1 MNWLQ
6 RLRLLPT
13 QDRRFGFWRSVLVS
27 LLTGLALS
35 AIVIRVSEEDSFFI
49 RLGLC
54 FALSLPGWFVPF
66 FWNRRAVAAGAP
78 GFWTVWGRFLKR
90 LGLAVVILVALI
102 SLAFV
107 IEGTRAAWAWQ
118 EVEAHLKQRG
128 EPLNFEELL
137 GPRVPDAQNFARHPL
152 MDGLLSHTATN
163 DAKGRLTYRWTGQRK
178 ISELYEALRF
188 PEPPSDEPKSGKRL
202 RRTGPDL
209 ESLASLLKAG
219 THREKR
225 TVYDPGRSE
234 PRETN
239 DLIHLPI
246 PPAGM
251 PAAQAVLYAFEGRR
265 AVLDQITE
273 AARRPRAQ
281 HDLRYADGPN
291 ALLPHLAIHKSMA
304 GKLRTRSAARVA
316 AGDTAGA
323 AEDIDT
329 ILRLAELTGED
340 PVLIGYLVRVA
351 IQSSAF
357 SAFWDGT
364 LQHAWSDAQ
373 LAAFQQRFEGL
384 KQRDS
389 LVKAFRGE
397 RLFGKTCFEL
407 MREGRL
413 DPDTLGAMESDESG
427 NSFGWGLVPR
437 AWLLQNQAYHS
448 KVLDQVVG
456 ALQRCDPERGIASK
470 GSIWET
476 ERVEQTV
483 FNTAGR
489 RFHPYRIFTH
499 LLLPGLA
506 KVHAKA
512 DRSLT
517 TSRLAITVAGLER
530 HRLATGSYP
539 KSLDDLVPK
548 WVPAVPLDP
557 MDGQPLR
564 YRLNADGTFT
574 LYSVGPNHDDDH
586 GVFESQQSQD
596 LDWVWPPN
604 HPTEERRLF

>member
-13 QDRRFGFWRSVLVS
+13 QDRRFGFWRSLLVS

-78 GFWTVWGRFLKR
+78 GFWRVWGRFLKR
-90 LGLAVVILVALI
+90 LGLAAVVLAALI
-102 SLAFV
+102 SVAFV
-107 IEGTRAAWAWQ
+107 IEGTRATWAWQ

-128 EPLNFEELL
+128 EPMNFEELL

-239 DLIHLPI
+239 DLVHLPI

-489 RFHPYRIFTH
+489 RFHPYRILTH

-530 HRLATGSYP
+530 HRLATGRYP
-539 KSLDDLVPK
+539 KSLDDLVPR

-564 YRLNADGTFT
+564 YRLNADATFT
-574 LYSVGPNHDDDH
+574 VYGIGPNHADDN
-586 GVFESQQSQD
+586 GVFESQQGQD
-596 LDWVWPPN
+596 LDWVWPPS

>member
-1 MNWLQ
+1 MKWLQ
-6 RLRLLPT
+6 QLRLLPA
-13 QDRRFGFWRSVLVS
+13 DGIRFGFWRSVLVS

-35 AIVIRVSEEDSFFI
+35 SVVILVSEEDAVST
-49 RLGLC
+49 GVVLC
-54 FALSLPGWFVPF
+54 FALSLPGWLVPL

-90 LGLAVVILVALI
+90 LGLAAVVLAALI
-102 SLAFV
+102 SLAFA

-118 EVEAHLKQRG
+118 EVEAHLKQRR
-128 EPLNFEELL
+128 EPSTFEELV

-163 DAKGRLTYRWTGQRK
+163 DAKGRPTFQWTGQRK
-178 ISELYEALRF
+178 ISELQEALRF
-188 PEPPSDEPKSGKRL
+188 PEPPSDEPKGGKRL

-209 ESLASLLKAG
+209 EALASLLKTG

-225 TVYDPGRSE
+225 TVYDPGRTE

-239 DLIHLPI
+239 DLVHLPI

-265 AVLDQITE
+265 AVLDQVTE

-281 HDLRYADGPN
+281 YDLRYADGPN

-340 PVLIGYLVRVA
+340 PTLIGYLVRVA

-364 LQHAWSDAQ
+364 SQHAWSDAQ

-397 RLFGKTCFEL
+397 RLFGKTTFEL

-413 DPDTLGAMESDESG
+413 DPDTLGAMEDDGSG
-427 NSFGWGLVPR
+427 HSFGWGLIPR

-456 ALQRCDPERGIASK
+456 KLQRCDPERGIAAK

-483 FNTAGR
+483 FNTANR

-499 LLLPGLA
+499 LLLPSLV

-530 HRLATGSYP
+530 HRLATGRYP
-539 KSLDDLVPK
+539 KSLDDLVPR
-548 WVPAVPLDP
+548 WVPSVPLDP

-564 YRLNADGTFT
+564 YRINADGTFT
-574 LYSVGPNHDDDH
+574 LYGVGPNHTDDQ
-586 GVFESQQSQD
+586 GVFESNQRQD
-596 LDWVWPPN
+596 LDWVWPPS

>member
-13 QDRRFGFWRSVLVS
+13 QDRRFGFWRSLLVS

-90 LGLAVVILVALI
+90 LGLAAVVLAALI
-102 SLAFV
+102 SVAFV
-107 IEGTRAAWAWQ
+107 IEGTRATWAWQ

-128 EPLNFEELL
+128 EPMNFEELL

-489 RFHPYRIFTH
+489 RFHPYRILTH
-499 LLLPGLA
+499 LLLPALA

-574 LYSVGPNHDDDH
+574 LYGVGPNHTDDN
-586 GVFESQQSQD
+586 GVFESNQRQD

>member
-13 QDRRFGFWRSVLVS
+13 QDRRFGFWRSLLVS

-90 LGLAVVILVALI
+90 LGLAAVVLAALI
-102 SLAFV
+102 SVAFV
-107 IEGTRAAWAWQ
+107 IEGTRATWAWQ

-128 EPLNFEELL
+128 EPMNFEELL

-251 PAAQAVLYAFEGRR
+251 PAAQAVDR
-265 AVLDQITE
+265 
-273 AARRPRAQ
+273 
-281 HDLRYADGPN
+281 
-291 ALLPHLAIHKSMA
+291 KS
-304 GKLRTRSAARVA
+304 
-316 AGDTAGA
+316 
-323 AEDIDT
+323 
-329 ILRLAELTGED
+329 
-340 PVLIGYLVRVA
+340 
-351 IQSSAF
+351 
-357 SAFWDGT
+357 
-364 LQHAWSDAQ
+364 
-373 LAAFQQRFEGL
+373 
-384 KQRDS
+384 
-389 LVKAFRGE
+389 
-397 RLFGKTCFEL
+397 
-407 MREGRL
+407 
-413 DPDTLGAMESDESG
+413 
-427 NSFGWGLVPR
+427 
-437 AWLLQNQAYHS
+437 
-448 KVLDQVVG
+448 VV
-456 ALQRCDPERGIASK
+456 
-470 GSIWET
+470 
-476 ERVEQTV
+476 
-483 FNTAGR
+483 
-489 RFHPYRIFTH
+489 
-499 LLLPGLA
+499 
-506 KVHAKA
+506 
-512 DRSLT
+512 
-517 TSRLAITVAGLER
+517 
-530 HRLATGSYP
+530 
-539 KSLDDLVPK
+539 
-548 WVPAVPLDP
+548 
-557 MDGQPLR
+557 
-564 YRLNADGTFT
+564 
-574 LYSVGPNHDDDH
+574 
-586 GVFESQQSQD
+586 
-596 LDWVWPPN
+596 
-604 HPTEERRLF
+604 

>member
-13 QDRRFGFWRSVLVS
+13 QDRRFGFWRSILVS

-35 AIVIRVSEEDSFFI
+35 AIVILVSEEDSFSTQ
-49 RLGLC
+49 LGLC
-54 FALSLPGWFVPF
+54 LALSLPGWLAPL
-66 FWNRRAVAAGAP
+66 FWNRRAVAAGAS
-78 GFWTVWGRFLKR
+78 GFWMVWGGVLKR
-90 LGLAVVILVALI
+90 LGLAAVALVALI
-102 SLAFV
+102 SLAFA
-107 IEGTRAAWAWQ
+107 IEGIRAAWAWQ

-128 EPLNFEELL
+128 EPLTFEELV
-137 GPRVPDAQNFARHPL
+137 GPRVPNSQNFARHPL

-178 ISELYEALRF
+178 IAELNEALRF

-209 ESLASLLKAG
+209 ESLASLLKTG

-225 TVYDPGRSE
+225 TVYDPGRTE

-251 PAAQAVLYAFEGRR
+251 PTAQAVLYAFEGRR
-265 AVLDQITE
+265 AVLDQVTE
-273 AARRPRAQ
+273 ATRRPRAQ
-281 HDLRYADGPN
+281 YDLRYADGPN

-316 AGDTAGA
+316 TGDTAGA

-340 PVLIGYLVRVA
+340 PTLIGYLVRVA
-351 IQSSAF
+351 IQSIAF

-364 LQHAWSDAQ
+364 SQHAWSDAQ
-373 LAAFQQRFEGL
+373 LAAFQRRFEGL
-384 KQRDS
+384 KQQDS

-397 RLFGKTCFEL
+397 RLFGKTTFEL

-456 ALQRCDPERGIASK
+456 ALQRCNPERGIAAK

-530 HRLATGSYP
+530 HRLATGTYP
-539 KSLDDLVPK
+539 KSLGDLVPK

-564 YRLNADGTFT
+564 YRLNADGSFT
-574 LYSVGPNHDDDH
+574 VYGVGPNHADDN
-586 GVFESQQSQD
+586 GAFESQLGQD

>member
-1 MNWLQ
+1 MKWLQ
-6 RLRLLPT
+6 QLRLLPA
-13 QDRRFGFWRSVLVS
+13 DGIRFGFWRSVLIS

-35 AIVIRVSEEDSFFI
+35 SVVILVSEEDSFFI

-54 FALSLPGWFVPF
+54 FALSLPGWLVPL

-90 LGLAVVILVALI
+90 LGLAAVVLAALI
-102 SLAFV
+102 SLAFA
-107 IEGTRAAWAWQ
+107 IEGIRAAWAWQ
-118 EVEAHLKQRG
+118 EVEAHLKQRR
-128 EPLNFEELL
+128 EPLTFEELV
-137 GPRVPDAQNFARHPL
+137 GPRVPDALNFARHPL

-163 DAKGRLTYRWTGQRK
+163 DAKGRPTFQWTGHRK
-178 ISELYEALRF
+178 ISELQEALRF
-188 PEPPSDEPKSGKRL
+188 PEPPSDEPKGGKRL

-209 ESLASLLKAG
+209 EALASLLKSG

-225 TVYDPGRSE
+225 TVYDPGRTE

-239 DLIHLPI
+239 DLVHLPI

-265 AVLDQITE
+265 AILNQVTE

-281 HDLRYADGPN
+281 YDLRYADGPN

-323 AEDIDT
+323 ADDIDT

-351 IQSSAF
+351 IQSIAF

-364 LQHAWSDAQ
+364 SQHAWSDTQ
-373 LAAFQQRFEGL
+373 LAAFQRRFEGL

-389 LVKAFRGE
+389 LVQAFRGE

-407 MREGRL
+407 MREGKL
-413 DPDTLGAMESDESG
+413 DPDIFGAMEDDGSG
-427 NSFGWGLVPR
+427 HSFGWGLVPR
-437 AWLLQNQAYHS
+437 AWLLQSQAYHS

-456 ALQRCDPERGIASK
+456 ALQRCDPERGIAAK

-476 ERVEQTV
+476 ERVDQTL
-483 FNTAGR
+483 FDTAGR
-489 RFHPYRIFTH
+489 RFHPYRIFTQ
-499 LLLPGLA
+499 LLLEGLA
-506 KVHAKA
+506 MVHTKA

-517 TSRLAITVAGLER
+517 TSRLAITVAALER
-530 HRLATGSYP
+530 HSLATGTYP
-539 KSLDDLVPK
+539 KSLDDLVPRFL
-548 WVPAVPLDP
+548 VAVPLDP

-596 LDWVWPPN
+596 LDWVWPPT

>member
-1 MNWLQ
+1 MKTLQ
-6 RLRLLPT
+6 RLRLLPA
-13 QDRRFGFWRSVLVS
+13 DGIRFGFWRSLLVS
-27 LLTGLALS
+27 LLTGLVLS
-35 AIVIRVSEEDSFFI
+35 SVVILVSEEDSFPT
-49 RLGLC
+49 RLGLG
-54 FALSLPGWFVPF
+54 FALSLPGWLVPL

-78 GFWTVWGRFLKR
+78 GFWTVWGRLLQG
-90 LGLAVVILVALI
+90 LGLAAVVVAALI
-102 SLAFV
+102 SLAFA
-107 IEGTRAAWAWQ
+107 IEGARAAWAWQ
-118 EVEAHLKQRG
+118 EVEARLKQRR
-128 EPLNFEELL
+128 EPLTFEELV

-163 DAKGRLTYRWTGQRK
+163 DAKGRPTFQWTGQRK
-178 ISELYEALRF
+178 IAELQEALRF

-209 ESLASLLKAG
+209 EALASLLKTG

-225 TVYDPGRSE
+225 TVYDPGRAE

-239 DLIHLPI
+239 DLVHLPI
-246 PPAGM
+246 PPAGL

-265 AVLDQITE
+265 EILNQVTE

-281 HDLRYADGPN
+281 YDLRYADGPN

-304 GKLRTRSAARVA
+304 VKLRTRSAARVA

-329 ILRLAELTGED
+329 LLRLAELTGED
-340 PVLIGYLVRVA
+340 PTLIGYLVRVA
-351 IQSSAF
+351 IQSIAF

-364 LQHAWSDAQ
+364 SQHAWSDTQ

-397 RLFGKTCFEL
+397 RLFGKTTFEL

-413 DPDTLGAMESDESG
+413 DPDTLGAMEDDGSG
-427 NSFGWGLVPR
+427 HSFGWGLVPR

-456 ALQRCDPERGIASK
+456 ALQRCDPERGIAAK

-476 ERVEQTV
+476 ESIDQTV
-483 FNTAGR
+483 FDTAGR

-517 TSRLAITVAGLER
+517 TSRLAIAVAGLER
-530 HRLATGSYP
+530 HRLATGTYP
-539 KSLDDLVPK
+539 KALGDLVPK
-548 WVPAVPLDP
+548 WVPTVPLDP

-564 YRLNADGTFT
+564 YRLNADGSFT
-574 LYSVGPNHDDDH
+574 VYGVGSNHTNDN
-586 GVFESQQSQD
+586 GVFESQQGQD

>member
-1 MNWLQ
+1 MKTLQ
-6 RLRLLPT
+6 RLRLLPA
-13 QDRRFGFWRSVLVS
+13 DGIRFGFWRSLLVN
-27 LLTGLALS
+27 LLTGLVLS
-35 AIVIRVSEEDSFFI
+35 SVVILVSEEDSFST
-49 RLGLC
+49 RLGLG
-54 FALSLPGWFVPF
+54 FALSLPGWLAPLV
-66 FWNRRAVAAGAP
+66 WNRRAVALGAP
-78 GFWTVWGRFLKR
+78 GFWTVWGRFLQR
-90 LGLAVVILVALI
+90 LGLAAVALVALI
-102 SLAFV
+102 SLAFA
-107 IEGTRAAWAWQ
+107 IEGIRAAWAWQ
-118 EVEAHLKQRG
+118 EVEAHLKQRR
-128 EPLNFEELL
+128 EPLTFEELV

-163 DAKGRLTYRWTGQRK
+163 DAKGRPTFQWTGHRK
-178 ISELYEALRF
+178 ISELQEALRF
-188 PEPPSDEPKSGKRL
+188 PEPPSDEPKGGKRL

-209 ESLASLLKAG
+209 EALASLLKSG

-225 TVYDPGRSE
+225 TVYDPGRTE

-239 DLIHLPI
+239 DLVHLPI

-265 AVLDQITE
+265 AILNQVTE

-281 HDLRYADGPN
+281 YDLRYADGPN

-351 IQSSAF
+351 IQSIAF

-364 LQHAWSDAQ
+364 SQHAWSDTQ
-373 LAAFQQRFEGL
+373 LAAFQRRFEGL

-389 LVKAFRGE
+389 LVQAFRGE
-397 RLFGKTCFEL
+397 RLFGKTTFEL
-407 MREGRL
+407 MRVGKL
-413 DPDTLGAMESDESG
+413 DPDIFGATESDESG

-437 AWLLQNQAYHS
+437 AWLLQSQAYHS

-456 ALQRCDPERGIASK
+456 ALQRCDPERGIAAK

-476 ERVEQTV
+476 ERVDQTL
-483 FNTAGR
+483 FDTAGR
-489 RFHPYRIFTH
+489 RFHPYRIFTQ
-499 LLLPGLA
+499 LLLEGLA
-506 KVHAKA
+506 MVHTKA

-517 TSRLAITVAGLER
+517 TSRLAITVAALER
-530 HRLATGSYP
+530 HRLATGTYP
-539 KSLDDLVPK
+539 KSLDDLVPRFL
-548 WVPAVPLDP
+548 VAVPLDP

-574 LYSVGPNHDDDH
+574 LYGVGTNHADDH
-586 GVFESQQSQD
+586 GVFESQQGQD

>member
-13 QDRRFGFWRSVLVS
+13 QDRRFGFWRSLLVS

-90 LGLAVVILVALI
+90 LGLAAVILAALI
-102 SLAFV
+102 SLAFA

-128 EPLNFEELL
+128 EPMNFEELL

-163 DAKGRLTYRWTGQRK
+163 DAKGRPTFQWTGQRK
-178 ISELYEALRF
+178 ISELYEAFRF

-225 TVYDPGRSE
+225 TVYDPGRTE

-364 LQHAWSDAQ
+364 SQHAWSDAQ
-373 LAAFQQRFEGL
+373 LTAFQRRFEGL
-384 KQRDS
+384 KQQDS

-407 MREGRL
+407 MRQGKL
-413 DPDTLGAMESDESG
+413 DPDIFGAMEDGGSE
-427 NSFGWGLVPR
+427 NSLGWGLIPR

-448 KVLDQVVG
+448 RVMDQVVD
-456 ALQRCDPERGIASK
+456 ALQRCDPERGIAAK
-470 GSIWET
+470 GSIWEA
-476 ERVEQTV
+476 ERIEQTV
-483 FNTAGR
+483 FDTANR
-489 RFHPYRIFTH
+489 RFHPYRILTH
-499 LLLPGLA
+499 MLLPGLA

-517 TSRLAITVAGLER
+517 TSRLAIAVAGLER
-530 HRLATGSYP
+530 HRLATGGYP
-539 KSLDDLVPK
+539 KALGDLVPK

-564 YRLNADGTFT
+564 YRLNADGSFT
-574 LYSVGPNHDDDH
+574 VYGVGPNHTDDN
-586 GVFESQQSQD
+586 GVFESQQGQD
-596 LDWVWPPN
+596 LDWVWPPS

>member
-1 MNWLQ
+1 
-6 RLRLLPT
+6 
-13 QDRRFGFWRSVLVS
+13 
-27 LLTGLALS
+27 
-35 AIVIRVSEEDSFFI
+35 
-49 RLGLC
+49 
-54 FALSLPGWFVPF
+54 
-66 FWNRRAVAAGAP
+66 
-78 GFWTVWGRFLKR
+78 
-90 LGLAVVILVALI
+90 
-102 SLAFV
+102 
-107 IEGTRAAWAWQ
+107 
-118 EVEAHLKQRG
+118 
-128 EPLNFEELL
+128 
-137 GPRVPDAQNFARHPL
+137 
-152 MDGLLSHTATN
+152 
-163 DAKGRLTYRWTGQRK
+163 
-178 ISELYEALRF
+178 LRF
-188 PEPPSDEPKSGKRL
+188 PEPPSDEPKGGKRL

-209 ESLASLLKAG
+209 EALASLLKSG

-225 TVYDPGRSE
+225 TVYDPGRTE

-239 DLIHLPI
+239 DLVHLPI

-281 HDLRYADGPN
+281 YDLRYADGPN

-329 ILRLAELTGED
+329 LLRLAELTGED
-340 PVLIGYLVRVA
+340 PTLIGYLVRVA
-351 IQSSAF
+351 LQSSAF

-364 LQHAWSDAQ
+364 SQHAWSDAQ

-397 RLFGKTCFEL
+397 RLFGKTTFEL

-413 DPDTLGAMESDESG
+413 DPDTLGAMEDDGSG
-427 NSFGWGLVPR
+427 HSFGWGLIPR

-456 ALQRCDPERGIASK
+456 TLQRCDPERGIAAK

-483 FNTAGR
+483 FNTANR

-499 LLLPGLA
+499 LLLPSLV

-530 HRLATGSYP
+530 HRLATGRYP
-539 KSLDDLVPK
+539 KSLDDLVPR
-548 WVPAVPLDP
+548 WVPSVPLDP

-564 YRLNADGTFT
+564 YRINADGTFT
-574 LYSVGPNHDDDH
+574 LYGVGPNHTDDQ
-586 GVFESQQSQD
+586 GVFESNQRQD
-596 LDWVWPPN
+596 LDWVWPPS

>member
-1 MNWLQ
+1 
-6 RLRLLPT
+6 
-13 QDRRFGFWRSVLVS
+13 
-27 LLTGLALS
+27 
-35 AIVIRVSEEDSFFI
+35 
-49 RLGLC
+49 
-54 FALSLPGWFVPF
+54 
-66 FWNRRAVAAGAP
+66 
-78 GFWTVWGRFLKR
+78 
-90 LGLAVVILVALI
+90 
-102 SLAFV
+102 
-107 IEGTRAAWAWQ
+107 
-118 EVEAHLKQRG
+118 
-128 EPLNFEELL
+128 
-137 GPRVPDAQNFARHPL
+137 
-152 MDGLLSHTATN
+152 
-163 DAKGRLTYRWTGQRK
+163 
-178 ISELYEALRF
+178 LRF

-239 DLIHLPI
+239 DLVHLPI

-281 HDLRYADGPN
+281 YDLRYADGPN

-351 IQSSAF
+351 IQSIAF

-364 LQHAWSDAQ
+364 SQHAWSDAQ

-384 KQRDS
+384 KQQDS

-489 RFHPYRIFTH
+489 RFHPYRILTH

-574 LYSVGPNHDDDH
+574 LYGVGPNHTDDN
-586 GVFESQQSQD
+586 GVFESQQGQD
-596 LDWVWPPN
+596 LDWAWPPS

>member
-1 MNWLQ
+1 MKWLQ
-6 RLRLLPT
+6 QLRLLPA
-13 QDRRFGFWRSVLVS
+13 DGIRFGFWRSVLVS

-35 AIVIRVSEEDSFFI
+35 SVVILVSEEDAVST
-49 RLGLC
+49 GVVLC
-54 FALSLPGWFVPF
+54 FALSLPGWLVPL

-90 LGLAVVILVALI
+90 LGLAAVVLAALI
-102 SLAFV
+102 SLAFA

-118 EVEAHLKQRG
+118 EVEAHLKQRR
-128 EPLNFEELL
+128 EPLTFEELM

-163 DAKGRLTYRWTGQRK
+163 DAKGRPTFQWTGHRK
-178 ISELYEALRF
+178 ISELQEALRF
-188 PEPPSDEPKSGKRL
+188 PEPPSDEPKGGKRL

-209 ESLASLLKAG
+209 EALASLLKSG

-225 TVYDPGRSE
+225 TVYDPGRTE

-239 DLIHLPI
+239 DLVHLPI

-281 HDLRYADGPN
+281 YDLRYADGPN

-364 LQHAWSDAQ
+364 SQHAWSDTQ
-373 LAAFQQRFEGL
+373 LAAFQRRFEGL

-389 LVKAFRGE
+389 LVQAFRGE
-397 RLFGKTCFEL
+397 RLFGKTTFEL
-407 MREGRL
+407 MREGKL
-413 DPDTLGAMESDESG
+413 DPDIFGATESDESG
-427 NSFGWGLVPR
+427 NSFGWGLIPR
-437 AWLLQNQAYHS
+437 AWLLQSQAYHS

-456 ALQRCDPERGIASK
+456 ALQRCDPERGIAAK

-476 ERVEQTV
+476 ERVDQTL
-483 FNTAGR
+483 FDTAGR
-489 RFHPYRIFTH
+489 RFHPYRIFTE
-499 LLLPGLA
+499 LLLEGLA
-506 KVHAKA
+506 MVHTKA

-517 TSRLAITVAGLER
+517 TSRLAITVAALER
-530 HRLATGSYP
+530 HRLVTGSYP
-539 KSLDDLVPK
+539 KALGDLVPK
-548 WVPAVPLDP
+548 WLPAVPLDP

-564 YRLNADGTFT
+564 YRLNADGSFT
-574 LYSVGPNHDDDH
+574 VYGIGPNHADDH
-586 GVFESQQSQD
+586 GVFESQQGQD

>member
-6 RLRLLPT
+6 RLKLLPT
-13 QDRRFGFWRSVLVS
+13 PERRFGFWRSVLVS

-35 AIVIRVSEEDSFFI
+35 AFVILVSEEVSFSTQ
-49 RLGLC
+49 LGLC
-54 FALSLPGWFVPF
+54 LALSLPSWLVPF
-66 FWNRRAVAAGAP
+66 FWNRQAVAAGAP

-90 LGLAVVILVALI
+90 LGLAAVALIALI
-102 SLAFV
+102 SLAFA
-107 IEGTRAAWAWQ
+107 IEGIRAAWAWQ
-118 EVEAHLKQRG
+118 EVEAHLKQRR
-128 EPLNFEELL
+128 EPLTFEELV
-137 GPRVPDAQNFARHPL
+137 GPKVPDDQNFARHPL

-163 DAKGRLTYRWTGQRK
+163 DAKGRPTFRWTGQRK
-178 ISELYEALRF
+178 IAELQEALRF
-188 PEPPSDEPKSGKRL
+188 PEPRSDEPKGGNRL

-209 ESLASLLKAG
+209 EALASLLKSG

-225 TVYDPGRSE
+225 TVYDPGQAE

-239 DLIHLPI
+239 DLFHLPI
-246 PPAGM
+246 PPAVM
-251 PAAQAVLYAFEGRR
+251 PAPQAVLFAFEGRR
-265 AVLDQITE
+265 AILDQVAE
-273 AARRPRAQ
+273 ATRRPRAQ
-281 HDLRYADGPN
+281 YDIRYADGPN
-291 ALLPHLAIHKSMA
+291 ALIPHLAIHKSMVV
-304 GKLRTRSAARVA
+304 KLRTRAAARVA
-316 AGDTAGA
+316 AGDTVGA
-323 AEDIDT
+323 AEDIET
-329 ILRLAELTGED
+329 ILRLADLIGED
-340 PVLIGYLVRVA
+340 PVLIGYLVQMA
-351 IQSSAF
+351 LQTIAY

-364 LQHAWSDAQ
+364 SQHAWSDAQ

-397 RLFGKTCFEL
+397 RIGGEIAFEL
-407 MREGRL
+407 MRQGRL
-413 DPDTLGAMESDESG
+413 DPNIFEAMESDGSG

-437 AWLLQNQAYHS
+437 AWLLQNQAYYS
-448 KVLDQVVG
+448 SVMVQVVD
-456 ALQRCDPERGIASK
+456 ALQRCDPERGIAAK

-476 ERVEQTV
+476 ERIDQTV
-483 FNTAGR
+483 FDTAGR

-499 LLLPGLA
+499 LLLPALA
-506 KVHAKA
+506 KVHPKA

-530 HRLATGSYP
+530 HRLAIGRYP
-539 KSLDDLVPK
+539 KSLGELVPRFVAK
-548 WVPAVPLDP
+548 VPLDP

-574 LYSVGPNHDDDH
+574 LYSVGPNHTDDN

>member
-13 QDRRFGFWRSVLVS
+13 QDRRFGFWRSLLVS

-90 LGLAVVILVALI
+90 LGLAAVVLAALI
-102 SLAFV
+102 SVAFV
-107 IEGTRAAWAWQ
+107 IEGTRATWAWQ
-118 EVEAHLKQRG
+118 EVEARLKQRG
-128 EPLNFEELL
+128 EPMNFEELL

-351 IQSSAF
+351 IQSIAF

-489 RFHPYRIFTH
+489 RFHPYRILTH

-530 HRLATGSYP
+530 HRLATGTYP
-539 KSLDDLVPK
+539 KSLGDLVPK

-574 LYSVGPNHDDDH
+574 VYSVGPNHADDN
-586 GVFESQQSQD
+586 GAFESQLGQD